1 MEANTTQMIVGTKYM
16 CQRDNRTTM
25 KYRIFAFIVL
35 FLFIYNTDVFSQV
48 SRYSQPFDISPPSS
62 NIDLNQLD
70 QTLSTLQD
78 LYDQNYLIIQEKVNN
93 CHNMIQL
100 VKNYDNQSASVYQK
114 KFNSIIDIL
123 NGERKIKYSDGSI
136 VENNI
141 TDKTFFNYVTK
152 QLDFLQNKM
161 SRR

>member
-1 MEANTTQMIVGTKYM
+1 
-16 CQRDNRTTM
+16 
-25 KYRIFAFIVL
+25 
-35 FLFIYNTDVFSQV
+35 
-48 SRYSQPFDISPPSS
+48 
-62 NIDLNQLD
+62 
-70 QTLSTLQD
+70 
-78 LYDQNYLIIQEKVNN
+78 
-93 CHNMIQL
+93 MIQL